1 MIYTKGMMVFLAER
15 WCFWRVGWKNV
26 FGVYIVFVLFW
37 FILLYDV
44 GSVECVLGY
53 FRVLLYRL

>member
-1 MIYTKGMMVFLAER
+1 MIYTKGMMVFLAGHGV
-15 WCFWRVGWKNV
+15 FWRVGRKNE
-26 FGVYIVFVLFW
+26 FSVYIAFVLFR

-44 GSVECVLGY
+44 GSVKSVLDY